1 MMSIARLIAAA
12 LLVATPAAFAQLQP
26 PDVTIRT
33 EKVAEGIYV
42 LFGNGGNI
50 GLSVGDDGVFLI
62 DDQYAPVTP
71 RIDAA
76 IRALKDASP
85 RFVLNTHWHGDHT
98 GGNENF
104 GKMGAVIVAQDNVRL
119 RMSVPQFMKFF
130 GRATPASPPAALP
143 IVTFSESVTFW
154 FNGDEIR
161 AFHVAPAHTDGD
173 VVVHFVKADVIHM
186 GDVYMRF
193 FPFLDVDSGGSVVGA
208 IAAVDRIVGIAG
220 PATKIIPG
228 HGPVANRNDLQEY
241 RDMLAVISGRIR
253 ALLQAGKTADEIVAT
268 RPTAEYDAKWQSGFI
283 DGEKFTRMLVNDL
296 QRELPRK

>member
-1 MMSIARLIAAA
+1 MKSIAPAAAA
-12 LLVATPAAFAQLQP
+12 LLLATPAALAQLQP
-26 PDVTIRT
+26 PDVSIRT
-33 EKVAEGIYV
+33 EKVTEGVYV

-50 GLSVGDDGVFLI
+50 GLSVGTDGVFLI

-71 RIDAA
+71 SIDAA

-130 GRATPASPPAALP
+130 DRATPASPPAALP
-143 IVTFSESVTFW
+143 VVTFSESVTFW

-208 IAAVDRIVGIAG
+208 IAAVDRVLPIAG
-220 PATKIIPG
+220 PATRIIPG
-228 HGPVANRNDLQEY
+228 HGPVATPADLKEY

-283 DGEKFTRMLVNDL
+283 DGEKFSRMLANDL